1 MGPLSAE
8 DKDRIIRMAWED
20 RTPFDAILFQFG
32 LNENETIELMRREL
46 HPRRYA
52 AWRKRVHEHGN
63 LKNREARGFKIGVFK
78 SRQQRMDG
86 SIKGTANR
94 VRCRY

>member
-1 MGPLSAE
+1 MNQLSPE

-32 LNENETIELMRREL
+32 LNESETIELMRREL
-46 HPRRYA
+46 RPRRFA

-78 SRQQRMDG
+78 SRKQRMDG
-86 SIKGTANR
+86 SIKG
-94 VRCRY
+94 